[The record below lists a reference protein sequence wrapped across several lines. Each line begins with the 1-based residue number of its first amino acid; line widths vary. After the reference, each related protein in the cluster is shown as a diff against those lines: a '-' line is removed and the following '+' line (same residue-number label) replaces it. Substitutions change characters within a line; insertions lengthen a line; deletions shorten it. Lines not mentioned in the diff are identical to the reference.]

1 MTVLIT
7 LTTAGSG
14 TGPFDLYSDLDG
26 YTTAFET
33 GVSRTSLIGGYASTV
48 VPDNT
53 TTIRVKSTG
62 NCSSYVDIPCDVVF
76 YSFSLSKGDD
86 CPGVCDDFAFA
97 RSRDF
102 FNLL

>member
-7 LTTAGSG
+7 LTTAGAS
-14 TGPFDLYSDLDG
+14 TGPFDLYSNLDN
-26 YTTAFET
+26 YTTAFAT
-33 GVSRTSLIGGYASTV
+33 GVSRASLVAGYSSTV

-62 NCSSYVDIPCDVVF
+62 NCSNYVDIPCDVIF
-76 YSFSLSKGDD
+76 YPFSLSKGED
-86 CPGVCDDFAFA
+86 CTMACEDFAVV

-102 FNLL
+102 FNLI